1 MINVIVNMK
10 VFNTIIF
17 VFLTSFVLGQKNFK
31 ELEKETARYND
42 YFVNADN
49 AIHRIYAHKKF
60 KSLFEKA
67 LRTDSAFYY
76 SFDSLKWISKLIA
89 PDSSFRV
96 FSWQLDISAGKK
108 EYYGYIQM
116 RNGLLYE
123 LKDNKEWF
131 SDLEYEVFTPDD
143 WYGQLYYNLYQYK
156 NKDKNEYIL
165 FGYKQLTK
173 YDKIKVAAPV
183 YFEEDNIFFG
193 KEIFQD
199 TLRQEGLKNRIVLQT
214 ANEAASKL
222 NYDENM
228 GIIIYDHTTV
238 IPLKRSVKAG
248 PAMVP
253 DGSYHGYKLDGG
265 KWIFID
271 KVFNQIYDEN
281 SIPGRKKK
289 DKEKNLF
296 GNDIK
301 KK

>member
-1 MINVIVNMK
+1 V
-10 VFNTIIF
+10 
-17 VFLTSFVLGQKNFK
+17 LT
-31 ELEKETARYND
+31 
-42 YFVNADN
+42 
-49 AIHRIYAHKKF
+49 
-60 KSLFEKA
+60 
-67 LRTDSAFYY
+67 
-76 SFDSLKWISKLIA
+76 
-89 PDSSFRV
+89 
-96 FSWQLDISAGKK
+96 
-108 EYYGYIQM
+108 
-116 RNGLLYE
+116 
-123 LKDNKEWF
+123 
-131 SDLEYEVFTPDD
+131 
-143 WYGQLYYNLYQYK
+143 
-156 NKDKNEYIL
+156 
-165 FGYKQLTK
+165 
-173 YDKIKVAAPV
+173 PV